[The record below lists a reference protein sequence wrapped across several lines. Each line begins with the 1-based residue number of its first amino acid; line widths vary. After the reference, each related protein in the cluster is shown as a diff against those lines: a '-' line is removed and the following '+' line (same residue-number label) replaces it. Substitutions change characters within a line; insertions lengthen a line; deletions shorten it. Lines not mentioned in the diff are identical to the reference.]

1 MLFDGLFFEFLTP
14 FTLGGINFFNSNTF
28 LMIFRA
34 PNAPIGGVQVLFG
47 HGKQWS
53 LPLASGLP

>member
-1 MLFDGLFFEFLTP
+1 
-14 FTLGGINFFNSNTF
+14 
-28 LMIFRA
+28 MIFRA